1 MPEIQLNGKTIA
13 TQTGTNEPV
22 LKNNVVMESGF
33 SIPSGVTIG
42 NGVKFPAGHI
52 IQSFVIQN
60 DTRVAVAPSSEAT
73 LFGDNFTKLRSDTD
87 IFATC
92 TVYGSDFEAGNCG
105 VGMKLNSTWQFGCGY
120 QYDGAWVD
128 GMQTTII
135 IGTGYW
141 STPPAGASSIYFGW
155 KPADSDSTLPFAVFN
170 PNETAD
176 SRNQQFISSIV
187 VYEVMPR

>member
-1 MPEIQLNGKTIA
+1 MAEIKINGKTVV
-13 TQTGTNEPV
+13 TQTGSAEPEIGGNV
-22 LKNNVVMESGF
+22 LMHSNAINTALSGA
-33 SIPSGVTIG
+33 T
-42 NGVKFPAGHI
+42 FPAGHI

-60 DTRVAVAPSSEAT
+60 GTRVAVSTSAEST

-92 TVYGSDFEAGNCG
+92 TVYGAGYNAGNCG
-105 VGMKLNSTWQFGCGY
+105 VGMKLNSIWQFGCGY
-120 QYDGAWVD
+120 QYDGAWSATT
-128 GMQTTII
+128 QTTII

-155 KPADSDSTLPFAVFN
+155 KPANGGANRPFNYFN
-170 PNETAD
+170 PNTSEEA
-176 SRNQQFISSIV
+176 RNQQFISSIV